1 MRRGVVK
8 AYVREDHENE
18 KFNKISLKVFELF
31 TKAEKIVAWNAPIMQ
46 FVMYAVV
53 LCLVLIG
60 GESDHY
66 RRYADGR
73 TYQYHGICHAD
84 PDVSYDRYLR
94 FCADHDRGGLV

>member
-1 MRRGVVK
+1 MNAARVVK

-60 GESDHY
+60 GESIITGDMQTGELTSIMV
-66 RRYADGR
+66 YAMQILMSLMIV
-73 TYQYHGICHAD
+73 TF
-84 PDVSYDRYLR
+84 R
-94 FCADHDRGGLV
+94 FLCRS